1 MFVLQAAANCLTRWR
16 RYISDPRMRL
26 CIDKCPEFVRCAAAG
41 APSQFSVSADT
52 PLFLA
57 TLIPD
62 HDFQLGCDTDVSR
75 SINKRLEED
84 GPQLRRQLAAFAAT
98 GDDTARGRAEA
109 YLWQLLEEIEKIAT
123 KLSPQEVFKQRCA
136 TGRVLL
142 LI

>member
-1 MFVLQAAANCLTRWR
+1 
-16 RYISDPRMRL
+16 MRL
-26 CIDKCPEFVRCAAAG
+26 CIDKCPEFTHCAAASAAAA
-41 APSQFSVSADT
+41 APTAFSVAADT

-75 SINKRLEED
+75 CINKRLEED
-84 GPQLRRQLAAFAAT
+84 GPQLRKQLQAFVGP
-98 GDDTARGRAEA
+98 GDDAARERAGE

-123 KLSPQEVFKQRCA
+123 KLSPQEVFSRSCDN
-136 TGRVLL
+136 GRVLL